1 MGRGYIGGVNS
12 HVGGSCMTKFGRE
25 LHLNAS
31 LVHYEHLPQL
41 TRTRIDE
48 GHILARPAALA
59 WCTGSAW
66 RPRSATACLGAVCV
80 PGSASE
86 NVKHVCGVEWGTFCV
101 HTHRTAV
108 QLDRVTWESITDV
121 IGHV

>member
-1 MGRGYIGGVNS
+1 MLVLPGARLSVTPPLLGARAERSPEGTRRQEDGPEMGRGHIGGVNN
-12 HVGGSCMTKFGRE
+12 HVSGSCATILDSE

-31 LVHYEHLPQL
+31 LVHYEHFPQL

-66 RPRSATACLGAVCV
+66 RPRSATACLGAVWV
-80 PGSASE
+80 PASA
-86 NVKHVCGVEWGTFCV
+86 
-101 HTHRTAV
+101 
-108 QLDRVTWESITDV
+108 
-121 IGHV
+121 